1 MKEYRVTVDGQT
13 YTVIVEEIAPGKD
26 RFAGTGVAPPAAPP
40 SPAAASAP
48 AAASPRETAAPQGSV
63 PAAANA
69 LVVESPM
76 PGEIIDLIVK
86 PGDTVNEGDVLL
98 ILEAMKMENEIT
110 APRAG
115 TISAV
120 HIRAGDTV
128 GSGAPLV
135 EIA

>member
-1 MKEYRVTVDGQT
+1 LKEYRVTVDGHT
-13 YTVIVEEIAPGKD
+13 YTVIVEEIAAEKD
-26 RFAGTGVAPPAAPP
+26 RFAGTGVAPPSP
-40 SPAAASAP
+40 PAAAAP
-48 AAASPRETAAPQGSV
+48 AAAPLRETAAPQGSV